1 MCFHIGPDFV
11 KALASRAVD
20 TSAAY
25 ASPVVSD
32 GKHPSEGQQ
41 HLATFEHLASRLR
54 AFLLV
59 GVTLKWLLIILWA
72 CL

>member
-1 MCFHIGPDFV
+1 MCFQIGPDFV

-20 TSAAY
+20 TSAAD

-32 GKHPSEGQQ
+32 GTHPNEGQQ
-41 HLATFEHLASRLR
+41 HLATFEHLASSLR

-59 GVTLKWLLIILWA
+59 GVTIKWLLIIL
-72 CL
+72 